1 MIAVSIIVPCFNAYS
16 KIGRCL
22 ASLRSIDFTGND
34 YEVIFVDDKSTDGT
48 YEMLKVECEKKKNWT
63 VKQLQ
68 NNSGSPSR
76 PRNEGVKLAKGKYV
90 FYLDCDDEILANTIK
105 VHYEHAEDRDAC
117 IVRGNL
123 VVNDG
128 KNKKIM
134 NEIGEWSPNLT
145 KKQRVEKIMSKQSTT
160 VTQLIKRDLLQKHE
174 IQWNESIKMGEDTIF
189 LVDVLS
195 KAENIEY
202 LPHDTFIYNKMP
214 SFVLSSTQA
223 YGDKDLNDHINV
235 WSYAQVK
242 LKEVGVD
249 YSKIRLFVGLSTS
262 LKSLINK
269 NKNDIKNETFSRFS
283 SFLKEH
289 ETTINNY
296 KLSARFK
303 EIVVSALKKDFKEFK
318 NLCRPRLL
326 VAGHDLKF
334 ITPAE
339 AALSEY
345 FNIRYDKWES
355 HTEHNE
361 KQSKD
366 LLEWAE
372 VIWCEWMLG
381 NSLWYSKH
389 KYSHQKLIFRM
400 HRQELATNYAD
411 DIDFS
416 KVDLIVTV
424 SALFFERLL
433 ERFPNIPRKKVR
445 LIPNYIDANTYK
457 KEWHPDRLFNLAMI
471 GILPSRKNFHISLE
485 VLKELRKKDSRYN
498 LSIYSKRPK
507 ELAWLARNKDEMAYF
522 DKCEK
527 YIVDNGLNDSVEFK
541 GHCDLKEALSDHK
554 IGFVLSV
561 SASDEIKFPGPESFH
576 LAIADGFAG
585 GGVSLIKKWAG
596 CEYIFPKEVIVDSVN
611 GLVSIVEAL
620 SDDEE
625 GFKSLSRLG
634 LKSIKENYSVKFF
647 VENVLRDVITV

>member
-1 MIAVSIIVPCFNAYS
+1 MMIAVSIIVPCFNAYS

-22 ASLRSIDFTGND
+22 ASLRSIDFPSDD

-48 YEMLKVECEKKKNWT
+48 YEMLKAECETVKNWSVT
-63 VKQLQ
+63 QLQ
-68 NNSGSPSR
+68 NNSGSPSK

-90 FYLDCDDEILANTIK
+90 FYLDCDDEILADTIK
-105 VHYEHAEDRDAC
+105 VHYQHAEDCDAC

-128 KNKKIM
+128 ANKKVM
-134 NEIGEWSPNLT
+134 NEIGGWAPKLT
-145 KKQRVEKIMSKQSTT
+145 KKQRVEKIISKQSTT
-160 VTQLIKRDLLQKHE
+160 VTQLIKRNLLQKHE

-235 WSYAQVK
+235 WSYAQAK

-249 YSKIRLFVGLSTS
+249 YSKSRLFVGLSTS
-262 LKSLINK
+262 LKSLIHK
-269 NKNDIKNETFSRFS
+269 NKNDIKNETFSRLS

-289 ETTINNY
+289 EAVINSYN
-296 KLSARFK
+296 LSERFK
-303 EIVVSALKKDFKEFK
+303 EIVVSALKEDFKEFK

-326 VAGHDLKF
+326 IAGHDLKF
-334 ITPAE
+334 IIPAE
-339 AALSEY
+339 TALSEH

-355 HTEHNE
+355 HTAHNE
-361 KQSKD
+361 KRSKE

-372 VIWCEWMLG
+372 IIWCEWMLG

-389 KYSHQKLIFRM
+389 KYNHQKLIFRV
-400 HRQELATNYAD
+400 HRQELATSYAD

-416 KVDLIVTV
+416 KVDMVITV

-445 LIPNYIDANTYK
+445 LISNYIDVDAYK

-471 GILPSRKNFHISLE
+471 GILPSRKNFHIGLE
-485 VLKELRKKDSRYN
+485 LLKELRKKDKRYKFLVYSR
-498 LSIYSKRPK
+498 RPK
-507 ELAWLARNKDEMAYF
+507 ELAWLVRNRDEMAYF
-522 DKCEK
+522 DKCED
-527 YIVDNGLNDSVEFK
+527 YIESNKLSDFIEFK
-541 GHCDLKEALSDHK
+541 GHCDLKKSLADDRV
-554 IGFVLSV
+554 GFVLSL
-561 SASDEIKFPGPESFH
+561 SESMQELPGFESFH
-576 LAIADGFAG
+576 LAVADGFAS
-585 GGVSLIKKWAG
+585 GGVGLIKKWAG
-596 CEYIFPKEVIVDSVN
+596 CEYIYHNSIMFDQLSEITDFIHEVSN
-611 GLVSIVEAL
+611 NEEKFKAL
-620 SDDEE
+620 SSS
-625 GFKSLSRLG
+625 GIGLLKKYSLESFV
-634 LKSIKENYSVKFF
+634 NSVKK
-647 VENVLRDVITV
+647 DISII

>member
-22 ASLRSIDFTGND
+22 ASLRSIDFPSDD

-48 YEMLKVECEKKKNWT
+48 YEMLKAECETVKNWSVT
-63 VKQLQ
+63 QLQ
-68 NNSGSPSR
+68 NNSGSPSK

-90 FYLDCDDEILANTIK
+90 FYLDCDDEILADTIK
-105 VHYEHAEDRDAC
+105 VHYQHAEDCDAC

-128 KNKKIM
+128 ANKKVM
-134 NEIGEWSPNLT
+134 NEIGGWAPKLT
-145 KKQRVEKIMSKQSTT
+145 KKQRVEKIISKQSTT
-160 VTQLIKRDLLQKHE
+160 VTQLIKRNLLQKHE

-235 WSYAQVK
+235 WSYAQAK

-249 YSKIRLFVGLSTS
+249 YSKSRLFVGLSTS
-262 LKSLINK
+262 LKSLIHK
-269 NKNDIKNETFSRFS
+269 NKNDIKNETFSRLS

-289 ETTINNY
+289 EAVINSYN
-296 KLSARFK
+296 LSERFK
-303 EIVVSALKKDFKEFK
+303 EIVVSALKEDFKEFK

-326 VAGHDLKF
+326 IAGHDLKF
-334 ITPAE
+334 IIPAE
-339 AALSEY
+339 TALSEH

-355 HTEHNE
+355 HTAHNE
-361 KQSKD
+361 KRSKE

-372 VIWCEWMLG
+372 IIWCEWMLG

-389 KYSHQKLIFRM
+389 KYNHQKLIFRV
-400 HRQELATNYAD
+400 HRQELATSYAD

-416 KVDLIVTV
+416 KVDMVITV

-445 LIPNYIDANTYK
+445 LISNYIDVDAYK

-471 GILPSRKNFHISLE
+471 GILPSRKNFHIGLE
-485 VLKELRKKDSRYN
+485 LLKELRKKDKRYKFLVYSR
-498 LSIYSKRPK
+498 RPK
-507 ELAWLARNKDEMAYF
+507 ELAWLVRNRDEMAYF
-522 DKCEK
+522 DKCED
-527 YIVDNGLNDSVEFK
+527 YIESNKLSDFIEFK
-541 GHCDLKEALSDHK
+541 GHCDLKKSLADDRV
-554 IGFVLSV
+554 GFVLSL
-561 SASDEIKFPGPESFH
+561 SESMQELPGFESFH
-576 LAIADGFAG
+576 LAVADGFAS
-585 GGVSLIKKWAG
+585 GGVGLIKKWAG
-596 CEYIFPKEVIVDSVN
+596 CEYIYHNSIMFDQLSEITDFIHEVSN
-611 GLVSIVEAL
+611 NEEKFKAL
-620 SDDEE
+620 SSS
-625 GFKSLSRLG
+625 GIGLLKKYSLESFV
-634 LKSIKENYSVKFF
+634 NSVKK
-647 VENVLRDVITV
+647 DISII